1 MFEVGWTLKLK
12 KTVHP
17 RTILLIFFSVISLN
31 SNYPVPPAL
40 KAKDND

>member
-1 MFEVGWTLKLK
+1 MFEVGWTKVK
-12 KTVHP
+12 KQSTP
-17 RTILLIFFSVISLN
+17 TYNLLIFFSEISPN

>member
-1 MFEVGWTLKLK
+1 MFEFGWTKVK

-17 RTILLIFFSVISLN
+17 ISPN